1 MHLWEYKRHAWDKC
15 VEGLEMNFHS
25 IQRRIIRVVHRH
37 SSLKCNKICIW
48 FKQKSRWSHPHLH
61 GYYRINDCMGHKGWI
76 SSYVHTYIHT
86 LSCSTLCNP
95 MDCSLQG
102 SSVHGILQARILKW
116 IVFPFSKGSSISGIE
131 PESPALQADSCVLP
145 NLFFLII
152 FWSGH
157 QYSLFTD
164 EEAEALRQWRASPG

>member
-102 SSVHGILQARILKW
+102 SSVHGILQARILEW
-116 IVFPFSKGSSISGIE
+116 VAISFSRGSFCPRDQTCVSWSNCLLLWQTVFCTASRFVTTE
-131 PESPALQADSCVLP
+131 PLGKC
-145 NLFFLII
+145 
-152 FWSGH
+152 
-157 QYSLFTD
+157 
-164 EEAEALRQWRASPG
+164 